1 MSSELDMHEKDI
13 KSLLKKIGDEIKST
27 RKASRRQIE
36 SISKKTKI
44 RASYLIGIE
53 DGNFEGFN
61 DFIYKKGFIKTY
73 AKFFD
78 LDFSKELDLIT
89 RIEKEKNKNQYVS
102 NKETINSLP
111 SPKYFVVTFISLI
124 SIIVGWI
131 EYQKIDE
138 DNSSPVAEDI
148 NIINNVEYKLETTDD
163 SNDYYQNDEI
173 NSKKF
178 SESKVEKRAFQQ
190 IPLDNDNKSIK
201 IIFIDETWIQV
212 YSKDNLI
219 VKSGI
224 YQNGEVIELLINK
237 ENSDYLIDTG
247 NAGGFKLQFENKGFH
262 TLGAMGSVKKN
273 ISLLDYYEKFNV
285 LE

>member
-247 NAGGFKLQFENKGFH
+247 NAGGFKLQFGNKGFH

>member
-1 MSSELDMHEKDI
+1 MSSKLDMDETDI
-13 KSLLKKIGDEIKST
+13 KSLLIKIGDEIKLT
-27 RKASRRQIE
+27 RKASKRKIE

-89 RIEKEKNKNQYVS
+89 RIEEEKNKNQYVS
-102 NKETINSLP
+102 NKETTNSLP

-138 DNSSPVAEDI
+138 DNSSPVGEDI

-247 NAGGFKLQFENKGFH
+247 NAGGFKLQFENKGFL